1 MMNTHPFYTVGI
13 YFLGVLM
20 FVSPFVIHAAG
31 GLIPCD
37 GPDCDVDQLIVLVRN
52 ILRFFSYTVAFVAAA
67 LFAWGGILY
76 ITAGGNPSRIQKAH
90 TVFGY
95 AALGLVLVLAA
106 WLVVFAIMSGLG
118 VGADFWFLSR

>member
-1 MMNTHPFYTVGI
+1 MNTCLLYTLGI
-13 YFLGVLM
+13 NLLGVILIALPVM
-20 FVSPFVIHAAG
+20 LYAAG

-37 GPDCDVDQLIVLVRN
+37 GPDCDLSKLIELVEN

-76 ITAGGNPSRIQKAH
+76 MTAGGNESQIKNAH
-90 TVFGY
+90 KIFGY
-95 AALGLVLVLAA
+95 AAGGLVLVLAA

-118 VGADFWFLSR
+118 VDSKFWFLSR